1 MRIKPDDN
9 WRWYYDEEH
18 DRMMLDLANGMLFR
32 SRFARR
38 MLTPDAFA
46 PSGFCVDDAALYFS
60 FEEKCRDLELTKEQR
75 AELVLNALVAIRF
88 LKPQMPKSWH
98 FNTHEESWQPG
109 VGDAA
114 SAWLSDTGQQ
124 VNLLVVEPGENAA
137 LCLLAQPGLTLAGRV
152 MQLGDV
158 IKIMNDR
165 LQPAPGVASYSLGQ
179 AVSGASLTAVFGTQ
193 LQHRIVPSAAT
204 AFFFS
209 ALTSPSSS
217 RMRQLPQIPAR
228 QE

>member
-38 MLTPDAFA
+38 MLTPDTFA

-60 FEEKCRDLELTKEQR
+60 FEEKCRDLELSKEQR
-75 AELVLNALVAIRF
+75 AELVLNALTAIRF

-98 FNTHEESWQPG
+98 FIAHTHHWQPSG
-109 VGDAA
+109 GDAA
-114 SAWLSDTGQQ
+114 CVWLSDTGEQ
-124 VNLLVVEPGENAA
+124 VNLLVVEPGDNAA

-165 LQPAPGVASYSLGQ
+165 LQPAQSAVSYSLGQ
-179 AVSGASLTAVFGTQ
+179 AV
-193 LQHRIVPSAAT
+193 
-204 AFFFS
+204 
-209 ALTSPSSS
+209 
-217 RMRQLPQIPAR
+217 
-228 QE
+228 

>member
-9 WRWYYDEEH
+9 WRWYYDGEH

-32 SRFARR
+32 SRYSRR
-38 MLTPDAFA
+38 MLTPDAFD

-60 FEEKCRDLELTKEQR
+60 LEEKCRDLNLAKEHR

-98 FNTHEESWQPG
+98 FISHADYWQPAT
-109 VGDAA
+109 GDAA
-114 SAWLSDTGQQ
+114 AVRLSDCGEQ

-137 LCLLAQPGLTLAGRV
+137 LCLLAQPGVTIAGRT
-152 MQLGDV
+152 MQLGDA

-165 LQPAPGVASYSLGQ
+165 LQPQPAANSVSYGQ
-179 AVSGASLTAVFGTQ
+179 AV
-193 LQHRIVPSAAT
+193 
-204 AFFFS
+204 
-209 ALTSPSSS
+209 
-217 RMRQLPQIPAR
+217 
-228 QE
+228 